1 MTNSHINDTDEEKHL
16 HAAGRTV
23 EKVYDCIRC
32 GIFMNRDLVIMPIED
47 TVELKRTNACQTE
60 GDKQDD
66 RELGNGYDHQNNQ
79 QRHTF

>member
-1 MTNSHINDTDEEKHL
+1 
-16 HAAGRTV
+16 
-23 EKVYDCIRC
+23 
-32 GIFMNRDLVIMPIED
+32 MNRDLVIMPIED